1 MAEALKSPERVTVT
15 AGSIDDRSSASDR
28 ADDRWLAIFNPAA
41 GRTRRS
47 RAWSDIERAFAR
59 AGLRFDV
66 AITAAAGDGEDI
78 AARAIRAGR
87 RRFLVAGGDG
97 SVHEA
102 VNGIMRAHRSLPSP
116 PTLVPLPLGTGNDW
130 ARSLSLPR
138 DPDRLAAIVR
148 ADRGFLHDVGRID
161 FPASSARPGSVCWF
175 INVAG
180 AGFDAH
186 VIEHTPAQ
194 TPSRFAY
201 LGGALARLRR
211 YRSPAFR
218 ISSAHREQAAGRFL
232 LVFVANGQ
240 YCGHRMHV
248 APSAALDDGRLDV
261 VTIDEVGLLAA
272 LPKLLKLYRGTIL
285 RDPLVR
291 HFLSTS
297 VQIDADPAAPVEA
310 DGQLVGRTPA
320 VFSLEPRALRVLHG
334 RPA

>member
-1 MAEALKSPERVTVT
+1 M
-15 AGSIDDRSSASDR
+15 R
-28 ADDRWLAIFNPAA
+28 AD
-41 GRTRRS
+41 
-47 RAWSDIERAFAR
+47 
-59 AGLRFDV
+59 
-66 AITAAAGDGEDI
+66 
-78 AARAIRAGR
+78 
-87 RRFLVAGGDG
+87 
-97 SVHEA
+97 
-102 VNGIMRAHRSLPSP
+102 RSLPSP

-138 DPDRLAAIVR
+138 DPEQLAAIVR

-218 ISSAHREQAAGRFL
+218 ISSEQREPAAGPLPAGIRSQRAVL
-232 LVFVANGQ
+232 RASHARGPLGSVGRRSPRRRD
-240 YCGHRMHV
+240 YRRSG
-248 APSAALDDGRLDV
+248 AARGAAKTV
-261 VTIDEVGLLAA
+261 EA
-272 LPKLLKLYRGTIL
+272 LPRH
-285 RDPLVR
+285 DPARPARQAFPEHTVR
-291 HFLSTS
+291 
-297 VQIDADPAAPVEA
+297 IDADPAAPVEA

-334 RPA
+334 RPALETVRAHRERVHQFRLRLDIALREDLLQV